1 MKRRQKRKH
10 LEIEESQEDDEKAE
24 EISKSQDDVP
34 QPESTGVAE
43 AQNPGVGEVSSASKY
58 FSCVSSPPKLVHRR
72 TQKSQQDS
80 SKPGSSA
87 AQVPEG
93 EATDATSQLA
103 SSSCPSY
110 KTCVSSLCM
119 NKDERGMKVY
129 YMRVHVIKGVAISW
143 DTSETSES
151 LDTHPR
157 MEEATLPESVWVGA
171 PSSDVSTRN
180 LLSDSEQSAEEK
192 EHEERLELE
201 SPPESP
207 MVEERPRAKTP
218 DSLVTIENGY
228 KCMACCRVY
237 TTLDCLQQHV
247 QNGLKEGF
255 SCHVFHL
262 VMSQIIGNVES
273 GHTPQQQQD
282 NNEKKEEHK
291 EEKAEEQQLT
301 EEDGAK
307 KPWSQC
313 PGCMFDSPKGQR
325 RRGDHQDSS
334 GSGQNAVSIK
344 EDRRTNS
351 LSNT

>member
-58 FSCVSSPPKLVHRR
+58 FSCVSSPPKLIHRR
-72 TQKSQQDS
+72 TQKLQAS
-80 SKPGSSA
+80 SKPGSSRV
-87 AQVPEG
+87 QVAEG
-93 EATDATSQLA
+93 ETQPV

-110 KTCVSSLCM
+110 KTCVFSPCM
-119 NKDERGMKVY
+119 NKHERMKVY

-151 LDTHPR
+151 LEKHPR

-180 LLSDSEQSAEEK
+180 LLSDSEQTGEEK
-192 EHEERLELE
+192 EHEERLELD

-237 TTLDCLQQHV
+237 STLDCLQQHV
-247 QNGLKEGF
+247 QNGFLEGF

-262 VMSQIIGNVES
+262 VMSQIIDNVNS
-273 GHTPQQQQD
+273 GHARQQQPD
-282 NNEKKEEHK
+282 NNEKEEEHRD
-291 EEKAEEQQLT
+291 EKAEEQQPT

-313 PGCMFDSPKGQR
+313 PGCMFDSPKGQ
-325 RRGDHQDSS
+325 
-334 GSGQNAVSIK
+334 K
-344 EDRRTNS
+344 
-351 LSNT
+351 

>member
-10 LEIEESQEDDEKAE
+10 LEIEESQEDDEKTE

-58 FSCVSSPPKLVHRR
+58 FSCVSSPPKLIHRSNG
-72 TQKSQQDS
+72 TQKLQDS
-80 SKPGSSA
+80 SKPGSSR
-87 AQVPEG
+87 AQVAEG
-93 EATDATSQLA
+93 EAMDATSQSV
-103 SSSCPSY
+103 SSSYPSY
-110 KTCVSSLCM
+110 KTCACSPCM
-119 NKDERGMKVY
+119 NKDGRMNVY
-129 YMRVHVIKGVAISW
+129 YMRVHAIKGVAISW

-151 LDTHPR
+151 LEKHPR
-157 MEEATLPESVWVGA
+157 MEEATLPESVWIGA

-180 LLSDSEQSAEEK
+180 LLSDSEQSGEEK
-192 EHEERLELE
+192 EHEERLELD

-207 MVEERPRAKTP
+207 TVEERPRAKTP

-237 TTLDCLQQHV
+237 STLDCLQQHV
-247 QNGLKEGF
+247 QNGFQEGF

-262 VMSQIIGNVES
+262 VMSQIIGNVNS
-273 GHTPQQQQD
+273 GHAGQQQQD
-282 NNEKKEEHK
+282 NNEKEEEHRD
-291 EEKAEEQQLT
+291 EKAVEQQPT

-325 RRGDHQDSS
+325 RRAGHQESS
-334 GSGQNAVSIK
+334 GSGRNAASIK
-344 EDRRTNS
+344 EDERTNS
-351 LSNT
+351 QLNT